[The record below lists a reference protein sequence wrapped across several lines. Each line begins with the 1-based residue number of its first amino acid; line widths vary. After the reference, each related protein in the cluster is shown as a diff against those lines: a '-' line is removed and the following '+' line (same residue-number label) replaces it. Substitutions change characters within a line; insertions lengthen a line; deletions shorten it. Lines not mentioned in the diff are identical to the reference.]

1 MNTENL
7 PQGTQRAQRQET
19 ENANVE
25 RRAMQGIEIRAAAEG
40 TGSIGTLV
48 GHAAVFGKD
57 SAALGQRSFK
67 FVERIAPGAFTRSLN
82 ENKDVRALW
91 DHNPATPIGRTPDTL
106 RIKEDDEGLAVE
118 IDLPDTSAARDL
130 LSLVRAKIIDAMSF
144 GFQVV
149 AEKWEEA
156 KEGTDIR
163 TLIDVD
169 LVEVSAVTFPAY
181 PDTSIAERSL
191 RKFWAGSRV
200 SDLGSR
206 AEDPATETHQT
217 PTEALVTEET
227 LEPEWR
233 QWELLFGVR

>member
-1 MNTENL
+1 MNTEFSQQMTQMGTDAEGSNL
-7 PQGTQRAQRQET
+7 KAGL
-19 ENANVE
+19 E

-57 SAALGQRSFK
+57 SAALGRRSFK

-149 AEKWEEA
+149 AEKWEEVKDGA
-156 KEGTDIR
+156 DIR

-191 RKFWAGSRV
+191 REYRGQQTEPEA
-200 SDLGSR
+200 
-206 AEDPATETHQT
+206 PATQGQES
-217 PTEALVTEET
+217 PSDALVNDEL